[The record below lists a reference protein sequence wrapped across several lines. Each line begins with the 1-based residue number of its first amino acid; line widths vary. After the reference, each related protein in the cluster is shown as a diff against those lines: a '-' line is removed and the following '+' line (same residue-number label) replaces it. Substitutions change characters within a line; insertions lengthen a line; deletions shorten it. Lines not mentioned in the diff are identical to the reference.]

1 MNLENIHQAAI
12 EKFLERL
19 KEEFE
24 YGVFALGDPPD
35 LRVEI
40 EAHEVTKLR
49 QTLTRGRL
57 KIGEIEYADTLVIRV
72 PTKAHAYA
80 LRVGHDLFFEVA
92 IGLFSRLK
100 IESADG
106 EFESSGFVDIP
117 DPDDPDEPDGLMRQ

>member
-1 MNLENIHQAAI
+1 MNLENIHQTAI

-24 YGVFALGDPPD
+24 LGISALGDPPD

-40 EAHEVTKLR
+40 ETHEVTKLR
-49 QTLTRGRL
+49 ETLTRGRL

-72 PTKAHAYA
+72 PTKAHACA
-80 LRVGHDLFFEVA
+80 LRVGDQLFFEVA
-92 IGLFSRLK
+92 TGLFTRLK

-106 EFESSGFVDIP
+106 EFESSGFLHIP
-117 DPDDPDEPDGLMRQ
+117 DPDDSDGLMRN